1 MPKVEVKRRVSASEY
16 SYEVTFE
23 GLYCPLCFVGLFVI
37 RGDALVFDIA
47 GSEVQL

>member
-1 MPKVEVKRRVSASEY
+1 MSAGEY
-16 SYEVTFE
+16 SYEVPFE
-23 GLYCPLCFVGLFVI
+23 GLYCPFCFVGPFVI